1 MKGDLPAQLMQPTI
15 VVGDVHGCLDELRRL
30 LAACGYHRGDRLVLA
45 GDLVAKGPDSQGV
58 VQLAREE
65 GAAAVAGNHDDHVL
79 RVRAVARGEAPP
91 PAKGIRAEH
100 QQVADALGPADW
112 AYLEAMPTFFRLG
125 RESPLPADANADA
138 DADANEKTRVASADT
153 VVVHAGAVPGIP
165 IEDQRREHLTTM
177 RSIDDA
183 GNPTK
188 KIEGRPW
195 AAVWP
200 GPERIVFGH
209 DAIRGL
215 QRHRF
220 ATGLDTGCVYGRR
233 LTALLLPER
242 RLVSVEAR
250 RAYAQL

>member
-1 MKGDLPAQLMQPTI
+1 VKGDDPDQLMQPTI

-30 LAACGYHRGDRLVLA
+30 LAACGFHRGDRLVLA

-65 GAAAVAGNHDDHVL
+65 GAAAVVGNHDDHVL
-79 RVRAVARGEAPP
+79 RVRAIARGLVSP

-100 QQVADALGPADW
+100 QQVADALGPDDW
-112 AYLEAMPTFFRLG
+112 AYLEAMPTFLRLG
-125 RESPLPADANADA
+125 KEGAGAAAGSTDEPTTTTTGA
-138 DADANEKTRVASADT
+138 ADT
-153 VVVHAGAVPGIP
+153 VVLHAGAVPGIP
-165 IEDQRREHLTTM
+165 FEEQRREHLTTM

-188 KIEGRPW
+188 RIEGRPW

-200 GPERIVFGH
+200 GPERIIFGH

-242 RLVSVEAR
+242 RLVSVDAR

>member
-1 MKGDLPAQLMQPTI
+1 MEPTI

-30 LAACGYHRGDRLVLA
+30 LATCGFQRGDRLVLA

-65 GAAAVAGNHDDHVL
+65 GALAVVGNHDDHVL
-79 RVRAVARGEAPP
+79 RARAVALGTMPP
-91 PAKGIRAEH
+91 PAKGVRAEH
-100 QQVADALGPADW
+100 QVVADALGPDDW
-112 AYLEAMPTFFRLG
+112 AYLEALPTFLRIG
-125 RESPLPADANADA
+125 YEGARDNADGDGDTHA
-138 DADANEKTRVASADT
+138 HGEGHGET
-153 VVVHAGAVPGIP
+153 VVLHAGAVPGVP
-165 IEDQRREHLTTM
+165 FETQTREYLTTM
-177 RSIDDA
+177 RSIGSD
-183 GNPTK
+183 GQPTK
-188 KIEGRPW
+188 RIEGRPW

-250 RAYAQL
+250 RAYAAL

>member
-1 MKGDLPAQLMQPTI
+1 MEPTI
-15 VVGDVHGCLDELRRL
+15 VVGDVHGCLDELRHL
-30 LAACGYHRGDRLVLA
+30 LATCGFQRGDRLVLA

-65 GAAAVAGNHDDHVL
+65 GAVAVVGNHDDHVL
-79 RVRAVARGEAPP
+79 RARAVARGTIPP
-91 PAKGIRAEH
+91 PAKPVRAEH
-100 QQVADALGPADW
+100 QAVADSLGPEDW
-112 AYLEAMPTFFRLG
+112 AYLEALPTFLRLG
-125 RESPLPADANADA
+125 YEGASATASDDGADA
-138 DADANEKTRVASADT
+138 DATPTKRSSCTRARFPGVPFEKQT
-153 VVVHAGAVPGIP
+153 
-165 IEDQRREHLTTM
+165 REHLTTM
-177 RSIDDA
+177 RSIDHD

-188 KIEGRPW
+188 RIESRPW

-200 GPERIVFGH
+200 GPEQIVFGH

-233 LTALLLPER
+233 LTAILLPER

-250 RAYAQL
+250 RAYAAL

>member
-1 MKGDLPAQLMQPTI
+1 MVKGDDPAQLMQPTI

-30 LAACGYHRGDRLVLA
+30 LAACGFHRGDRLVLA

-79 RVRAVARGEAPP
+79 RVRAVARGLASP

-100 QQVADALGPADW
+100 QQVADALGPDDW
-112 AYLEAMPTFFRLG
+112 AYLEAMPTFLRLG
-125 RESPLPADANADA
+125 QEGVGDGVGDGDGAALLVQPMNRSRPTPAPPTPWSCTRAPSPGSRSSSSA
-138 DADANEKTRVASADT
+138 AST
-153 VVVHAGAVPGIP
+153 S
-165 IEDQRREHLTTM
+165 RRCEAST
-177 RSIDDA
+177 SA

-188 KIEGRPW
+188 RIEGRPW

-215 QRHRF
+215 QRHPLRH
-220 ATGLDTGCVYGRR
+220 
-233 LTALLLPER
+233 
-242 RLVSVEAR
+242 
-250 RAYAQL
+250 RASTPAASTDVA

>member
-1 MKGDLPAQLMQPTI
+1 MEPTI
-15 VVGDVHGCLDELRRL
+15 VVGDVHGCLDELRHL
-30 LAACGYHRGDRLVLA
+30 LATCGFQRGDRLVLA

-65 GAAAVAGNHDDHVL
+65 GALAVVGNHDDHVL
-79 RVRAVARGEAPP
+79 RARAVASGTILP
-91 PAKGIRAEH
+91 PAKPVRAEH
-100 QQVADALGPADW
+100 QAVADALGPEDW
-112 AYLEAMPTFFRLG
+112 AYLEALPTSLRLG
-125 RESPLPADANADA
+125 YEGASASDDPDGHADAH
-138 DADANEKTRVASADT
+138 ET
-153 VVVHAGAVPGIP
+153 VVVHAGAVPGVP
-165 IEDQRREHLTTM
+165 FEKQTREHLTTM
-177 RSIDDA
+177 RSIDHD

-188 KIEGRPW
+188 RIEGRPW

-200 GPERIVFGH
+200 GPERIIFGH

-233 LTALLLPER
+233 LTAVLLPER

-250 RAYAQL
+250 RAYAAL

>member
-1 MKGDLPAQLMQPTI
+1 MEPTI
-15 VVGDVHGCLDELRRL
+15 VVGDVHGCVDELQRL
-30 LAACGYHRGDRLVLA
+30 LASCGFQRGDRLVLA

-65 GAAAVAGNHDDHVL
+65 GAVAVVGNHDDHVL
-79 RVRAVARGEAPP
+79 RARAVAQGTIPP
-91 PAKGIRAEH
+91 PARGVRVEH
-100 QQVADALGPADW
+100 QVVADALGADDW
-112 AYLEAMPTFFRLG
+112 AYLEALPTFLRLG
-125 RESPLPADANADA
+125 TEGAGDNSEP
-138 DADANEKTRVASADT
+138 ESADT
-153 VVVHAGAVPGIP
+153 IVLHAGAVPGVAF
-165 IEDQRREHLTTM
+165 EKQTREHLTTM
-177 RSIDDA
+177 RSIDKD

-188 KIEGRPW
+188 RIEGRPW

-200 GPERIVFGH
+200 GPEKIVFGH

-220 ATGLDTGCVYGRR
+220 AMGLDTGCVYGRR

-250 RAYAQL
+250 RAYASLD

>member
-1 MKGDLPAQLMQPTI
+1 MPPTI
-15 VVGDVHGCLDELRRL
+15 IVADVHGCLDELGRL
-30 LAACGYHRGDRLVLA
+30 LATCGFQRGDRLVLA

-65 GAAAVAGNHDDHVL
+65 GALAVVGNHDDHVL
-79 RVRAVARGEAPP
+79 RARAVARGAIPP
-91 PAKGIRAEH
+91 PAKGVRAEH
-100 QQVADALGPADW
+100 QVVADALRPEDWTFLESLPA
-112 AYLEAMPTFFRLG
+112 FVRLG
-125 RESPLPADANADA
+125 YEGAGADDSNGAAAPVPDG
-138 DADANEKTRVASADT
+138 DGADT
-153 VVVHAGAVPGIP
+153 VVVHAGAVPGVP
-165 IEDQRREHLTTM
+165 FEKQTREHLTTM
-177 RSIDDA
+177 RSIDQD

-188 KIEGRPW
+188 RIEGRPW
-195 AAVWP
+195 GAVWP

-250 RAYAQL
+250 RAYAALS

>member
-1 MKGDLPAQLMQPTI
+1 MEPTI

-30 LAACGYHRGDRLVLA
+30 LATCGFQRGDRLVLA

-65 GAAAVAGNHDDHVL
+65 GALAVVGNHDDHVL
-79 RVRAVARGEAPP
+79 RARAVALGTTPP
-91 PAKGIRAEH
+91 PAKGVRAEH
-100 QQVADALGPADW
+100 QVVADALRPEDW
-112 AYLEAMPTFFRLG
+112 AYLEALPTFLRIG
-125 RESPLPADANADA
+125 YEGAGAASGDAAVDDA
-138 DADANEKTRVASADT
+138 ARDAET
-153 VVVHAGAVPGIP
+153 VVLHAGAVPGVP
-165 IEDQRREHLTTM
+165 FEKQTREHLTTM
-177 RSIDDA
+177 RSIGHD
-183 GNPTK
+183 GQPTK
-188 KIEGRPW
+188 RIEGRPW

-200 GPERIVFGH
+200 GPEKIIFGH

-215 QRHRF
+215 QRHRL

-250 RAYAQL
+250 RAYAAL

>member
-1 MKGDLPAQLMQPTI
+1 VKDDGHPVMEPTI

-30 LAACGYHRGDRLVLA
+30 LAKCGFQRGDRLVLA

-65 GAAAVAGNHDDHVL
+65 GARAVVGNHDDHVL
-79 RVRAVARGEAPP
+79 RARAVALGKMPP
-91 PAKGIRAEH
+91 PTKGVRAEH
-100 QQVADALGPADW
+100 QAVADALGPEDF
-112 AYLEAMPTFFRLG
+112 AYLEALPTFLRIG
-125 RESPLPADANADA
+125 YEGAGAAASDAGAAATDGA
-138 DADANEKTRVASADT
+138 ASAET
-153 VVVHAGAVPGIP
+153 VVLHAGAVPGVP
-165 IEDQRREHLTTM
+165 FEKQTREHLTTM
-177 RSIDDA
+177 RSIGSD
-183 GNPTK
+183 GQPTK
-188 KIEGRPW
+188 RIEGRPW

-250 RAYAQL
+250 RAYATL

>member
-1 MKGDLPAQLMQPTI
+1 MEPTI
-15 VVGDVHGCLDELRRL
+15 VVGDVHGCLDELRHL
-30 LAACGYHRGDRLVLA
+30 LATCGFQRGDRLVLA

-65 GAAAVAGNHDDHVL
+65 GAVAVVGNHDDHVL
-79 RVRAVARGEAPP
+79 RARAVARGTIPP
-91 PAKGIRAEH
+91 PAKPVRAEH
-100 QQVADALGPADW
+100 QAVADALGPEDW
-112 AYLEAMPTFFRLG
+112 AYLEGLPTFLRLG
-125 RESPLPADANADA
+125 CEG
-138 DADANEKTRVASADT
+138 ASASATDAGDDGGDAHAHET
-153 VVVHAGAVPGIP
+153 MVVHAGAVPGVP
-165 IEDQRREHLTTM
+165 FEKQTREHLTTM
-177 RSIDDA
+177 RSIDHD

-188 KIEGRPW
+188 RIEGRPW

-200 GPERIVFGH
+200 GPEKIVFGH

-215 QRHRF
+215 QRYRF

-250 RAYAQL
+250 RAYAAL

>member
-1 MKGDLPAQLMQPTI
+1 MQPTI

-79 RVRAVARGEAPP
+79 RVRAVARGLAPLP
-91 PAKGIRAEH
+91 TKGIRAEH
-100 QQVADALGPADW
+100 QQVADALGPEDW
-112 AYLEAMPTFFRLG
+112 AYLEAMPIFLRLG
-125 RESPLPADANADA
+125 RESINIDA
-138 DADANEKTRVASADT
+138 DADT
-153 VVVHAGAVPGIP
+153 VVLHAGAVPGVP

-209 DAIRGL
+209 DAVRGL
-215 QRHRF
+215 QKYPF
-220 ATGLDTGCVYGRR
+220 ALGLDTGCVYGNR
-233 LTALLLPER
+233 LTAVRLPER
-242 RLVSVEAR
+242 RLIAVEAR
-250 RAYAQL
+250 RPYAELKGK

>member
-1 MKGDLPAQLMQPTI
+1 MEPTI
-15 VVGDVHGCLDELRRL
+15 VVGDVHGCLDELQRL
-30 LAACGYHRGDRLVLA
+30 LATCGFQRGDRLVLA

-65 GAAAVAGNHDDHVL
+65 GAIAVVGNHDDHVL
-79 RVRAVARGEAPP
+79 RARAVARGTLPP
-91 PAKGIRAEH
+91 PARPVRAEH
-100 QQVADALGPADW
+100 QAVADALGPEDW
-112 AYLEAMPTFFRLG
+112 AYLEALPTFLRLG
-125 RESPLPADANADA
+125 YEGARATSIESDAGASVAPPHADGDG
-138 DADANEKTRVASADT
+138 ETI
-153 VVVHAGAVPGIP
+153 VVHAGAVPGVP
-165 IEDQRREHLTTM
+165 FEQQTREHLTTM
-177 RSIDDA
+177 RSIGHD

-188 KIEGRPW
+188 RIEGRPW

-200 GPERIVFGH
+200 GPEKIVFGH

-250 RAYAQL
+250 RAYAAL

>member
-1 MKGDLPAQLMQPTI
+1 MKDDTRHPIMEPTI
-15 VVGDVHGCLDELRRL
+15 IVGDVHGCLDELRRL
-30 LAACGYHRGDRLVLA
+30 LATCGFQRGDRLVLA

-65 GAAAVAGNHDDHVL
+65 GAVAVVGNHDDHVL
-79 RVRAVARGEAPP
+79 RARAVARGTIPP
-91 PAKGIRAEH
+91 PAKPVRAEH
-100 QQVADALGPADW
+100 QSVADALGPEDW
-112 AYLEAMPTFFRLG
+112 AYLEALPTFLRLG
-125 RESPLPADANADA
+125 YEGASDEGTDAH
-138 DADANEKTRVASADT
+138 ET
-153 VVVHAGAVPGIP
+153 VVVHAGAVPGVP
-165 IEDQRREHLTTM
+165 FEKQTREHLTTM
-177 RSIDDA
+177 RSIDRD

-188 KIEGRPW
+188 RIEERPW

-200 GPERIVFGH
+200 GPEKIVFGH

-250 RAYAQL
+250 RAYATL

>member
-1 MKGDLPAQLMQPTI
+1 MKGDVPDQLMQPTI

-65 GAAAVAGNHDDHVL
+65 GAVAVAGNHDDHVL
-79 RVRAVARGEAPP
+79 RVRAVARGTAPP
-91 PAKGIRAEH
+91 PAKGLRAEH
-100 QQVADALGPADW
+100 QQVADALRDADW
-112 AYLEAMPTFFRLG
+112 AYLEAMPTFLRLG
-125 RESPLPADANADA
+125 REGAAAGSTAEPTAA
-138 DADANEKTRVASADT
+138 ADT
-153 VVVHAGAVPGIP
+153 VVVHAGAVPGVP
-165 IEDQRREHLTTM
+165 FEEQRREHLTTM

-188 KIEGRPW
+188 RIEGRPW

-200 GPERIVFGH
+200 GPEQIVFGH

>member
-1 MKGDLPAQLMQPTI
+1 VKDGTRRPTMEPTI

-30 LAACGYHRGDRLVLA
+30 LATCGFQRGDRLVLA

-65 GAAAVAGNHDDHVL
+65 GALAVVGNHDDHVL
-79 RVRAVARGEAPP
+79 RARAAARGTIPP
-91 PAKGIRAEH
+91 PAKGVRAEH
-100 QQVADALGPADW
+100 QVVADALHPDDW
-112 AYLEAMPTFFRLG
+112 TYLEALPTFLRLG
-125 RESPLPADANADA
+125 DEGAAAGDDAAPLTDG
-138 DADANEKTRVASADT
+138 SGADT
-153 VVVHAGAVPGIP
+153 VVVHAGAVPGVP
-165 IEDQRREHLTTM
+165 FEKQTREHLTTM
-177 RSIDDA
+177 RSIDHD

-220 ATGLDTGCVYGRR
+220 AIGLDTGCVYGRR

-250 RAYAQL
+250 RAYAAL

>member
-1 MKGDLPAQLMQPTI
+1 MEPTI

-30 LAACGYHRGDRLVLA
+30 LATCGFQRGDRLVLA

-65 GAAAVAGNHDDHVL
+65 GARAVVGNHDDHVL
-79 RVRAVARGEAPP
+79 RARAVALGTMPP
-91 PAKGIRAEH
+91 PAKGVRAEH
-100 QQVADALGPADW
+100 QVVADALSPDDW
-112 AYLEAMPTFFRLG
+112 AYLEALPTFLRIGYEG
-125 RESPLPADANADA
+125 RGAAAGDDGAPPSEG
-138 DADANEKTRVASADT
+138 VASAET
-153 VVVHAGAVPGIP
+153 VVVHAGAVPGVP
-165 IEDQRREHLTTM
+165 FEKQTREHLTTI
-177 RSIDDA
+177 RSIGSD
-183 GNPTK
+183 GQPTK
-188 KIEGRPW
+188 RIEGRPW

-200 GPERIVFGH
+200 GPEKIVFGH

-250 RAYAQL
+250 RAYAAL

>member
-1 MKGDLPAQLMQPTI
+1 MEPTI

-30 LAACGYHRGDRLVLA
+30 LATCGFQRGDRLVLA

-65 GAAAVAGNHDDHVL
+65 GAIAVVGNHDDHVL
-79 RVRAVARGEAPP
+79 RARAVARGTIVP
-91 PAKGIRAEH
+91 PAKGVRAEH
-100 QQVADALGPADW
+100 QVVADALRPDDW
-112 AYLEAMPTFFRLG
+112 AYLEALPTFLRLG
-125 RESPLPADANADA
+125 YEGAGPAPNDDTAA
-138 DADANEKTRVASADT
+138 ASAGPPHVEGDGET
-153 VVVHAGAVPGIP
+153 VVLHAGAVPGVP
-165 IEDQRREHLTTM
+165 FEKQTREHLTTM
-177 RSIDDA
+177 RSIGSD
-183 GNPTK
+183 GQPTK

-200 GPERIVFGH
+200 GPQKIVFGH

-250 RAYAQL
+250 RAYAPL

>member
-1 MKGDLPAQLMQPTI
+1 MEPTI
-15 VVGDVHGCLDELRRL
+15 VVGDVHGCLDELRHL
-30 LAACGYHRGDRLVLA
+30 LATCGFQRGDRLVLA

-65 GAAAVAGNHDDHVL
+65 GALAVVGNHDDHVL
-79 RVRAVARGEAPP
+79 RARAVKLGTLPP
-91 PAKGIRAEH
+91 PPKGVRAEH
-100 QQVADALGPADW
+100 QVVADALVPEDW
-112 AYLEAMPTFFRLG
+112 AYLEALPTFLRLG
-125 RESPLPADANADA
+125 YEGRDD
-138 DADANEKTRVASADT
+138 DGADT
-153 VVVHAGAVPGIP
+153 VVLHAGAVPGVP
-165 IEDQRREHLTTM
+165 FEKQTREHLTTM
-177 RSIDDA
+177 RSIDND

-188 KIEGRPW
+188 RIEGRAW

-200 GPERIVFGH
+200 GPETIVFGH

-233 LTALLLPER
+233 LTAILLPER

-250 RAYAQL
+250 RAYATL